1 MEDTPQNPEN
11 NSSEITPTP
20 NTPSP
25 PVQDIQKDAS
35 KEVLNMP
42 TPSTGIK
49 LELIIAFLSLF
60 ISISTFVISAFQA
73 NIMQKQQKASV
84 WAYLES
90 NIGISG
96 AGFYLEVH
104 NKGVGASIVKD
115 VTYLLNGKKFK
126 NFDELAKSAVQDTS
140 FSYKYYT
147 TNPINK
153 KVFAPAE
160 KIRVF
165 SISEMKYASKMVRN
179 KIDVEIIYTN
189 IYGDER
195 VFRSF

>member
-1 MEDTPQNPEN
+1 MEDTPQNPDN
-11 NSSEITPTP
+11 NLPEITPTP
-20 NTPSP
+20 STPT
-25 PVQDIQKDAS
+25 QDVQKDTT
-35 KEVLNMP
+35 KEILNTP

-49 LELIIAFLSLF
+49 LELMIAFLSLF
-60 ISISTFVISAFQA
+60 ISIFTFVISAFQA

-96 AGFYLEVH
+96 AGFYFEVH

-126 NFDELAKSAVQDTS
+126 SFDDLAKYAVQDTN
-140 FSYKYYT
+140 FSYKYYS

-165 SISEMKYASKMVRN
+165 SISEMKFASKMVRN

-189 IYGDER
+189 IYGDEKI
-195 VFRSF
+195 FRSF